1 MLNEVTYLTPALT
14 YAVLVVWVVLCVVVV
29 VWR

>member
-1 MLNEVTYLTPALT
+1 MLSEVYLTPALT
-14 YAVLVVWVVLCVVVV
+14 YAVLVVWVGLCVVVV